1 MSLGKHYLAA
11 NVEAVWISASLQL
24 PHFAIKHDYLL
35 SQNTIAGT
43 SVQRGALCYG
53 PPQTLKMKKCI
64 NSIRQCILSVL
75 GSVYCQYWAVYTK
88 MFNFRRITL
97 FCLEKRLSKHK
108 MTLFGGAWLLWP
120 PLATPMLWPPSEIFC
135 VHHWLL
141 VSSCAENDH
150 TRYFLQSH
158 KGCNWI
164 DQYLFRSCMQ
174 QHR

>member
-43 SVQRGALCYG
+43 SVQRGALCHG
-53 PPQTLKMKKCI
+53 PPSDPKNEKTYK
-64 NSIRQCILSVL
+64 
-75 GSVYCQYWAVYTK
+75 QYSAVYTK

-164 DQYLFRSCMQ
+164 DQDLFRSCMQ